1 MDLAKRQWSVLLEI
15 EKNNRKQMLNDKSHM
30 NYELHEDQKSF
41 IAVIVMEQQ
50 VWQKFCF
57 SHSVLST
64 QV

>member
-50 VWQKFCF
+50 V
-57 SHSVLST
+57 
-64 QV
+64 